1 MEMYFIIEVLRD
13 SDWTPVARS
22 DTTEVKRNA
31 KFKRLSV
38 SANKFPTEDSTRL
51 RIRLYDIDSHE
62 EVGSTEEL
70 TLQTLLA
77 EDKGGPQRVY
87 KNGFVVGNISVLR
100 WARVPYDSFLSYIVN
115 GARLHLILGIDFTN
129 SNFRGEPLHH

>member
-1 MEMYFIIEVLRD
+1 MRD
-13 SDWTPVARS
+13 SDWAPVARS
-22 DTTEVKRNA
+22 ESTEVKRTA
-31 KFKRLSV
+31 RFKTLSV
-38 SANKFPTEDSTRL
+38 YANKFPTEDSTRL
-51 RIRLYDIDSHE
+51 RIRLYDIDSYE

-70 TLQTLLA
+70 TLQSLLA

-87 KNGFVVGNISVLR
+87 KNGFLVGNIGVLR
-100 WARVPYDSFLSYIVN
+100 WDRVPYDSFLSYIVN